1 MRPRVVMVLALA
13 ALLLGGVLL
22 VPAAYAKLNDGGG
35 GGGNGDATTA
45 AKVAPTIPPKVVE
58 PPEPTLAPG
67 TVSVKVDGFYS
78 WALMDLKTGKI
89 SGSKNSAKDTSSTE
103 SMIKTWIVA
112 DYLRQLDTKNGT
124 LTSSMQASIQRA
136 IRDSNDN
143 DAGMINKLGGG
154 TTQTKRMISW
164 CGLKNTHLGT
174 VPGYAGWW
182 SFTEMSAQDVT
193 RLGQCI
199 QSGKAAGKKY
209 TPLVLSEMSKVRG
222 TVAQQQ
228 KESGGGRWG
237 IIDGLPKEIVA
248 KQGPISIKNGWTP
261 LVYDGDW
268 HISCMAISKSWIL
281 AVQTRYPSSQPLSY
295 GAKVCQDTA
304 TQLVTPKVGAALRIP
319 SPGGTQG

>member
-1 MRPRVVMVLALA
+1 MRPRVVMVLAIA

-22 VPAAYAKLNDGGG
+22 VPAAYAKLNDSGG
-35 GGGNGDATTA
+35 ATATA
-45 AKVAPTIPPKVVE
+45 AAAGPAPTIPPKVVE
-58 PPEPTLAPG
+58 PPQPTLAPG
-67 TVSVKVDGFYS
+67 PVSVKVDGFYA

-89 SGSKNSAKDTSSTE
+89 SGSKNSAKETSSTE

-112 DYLRQLDTKNGT
+112 DYLHQLDKGGKT
-124 LTSSMQASIQRA
+124 LSSGQKASIERA

-143 DAGMINKLGGG
+143 DAGKINSAAGG
-154 TTQTKRMISW
+154 TTQTKRMIST

-174 VPGYAGWW
+174 VKGYEGWW

-199 QSGKAAGKKY
+199 TSGKAAGKKY

-222 TVAQQQ
+222 SVTQQG
-228 KESGGGRWG
+228 KSSGGGRWG

-248 KQGPISIKNGWTP
+248 KEGPISFKNGWTP

-268 HISCMAISKSWIL
+268 HISCMAISKDWVL
-281 AVQTRYPSSQPLSY
+281 AVQTRYPSSKPLSY

-319 SPGGTQG
+319 SSAGSQG